1 MKITFIHVQYQI
13 LISEAWCFDG
23 SVGFS
28 LPLMYLMLKGGNFRC
43 VIFTI
48 NLINHQPTR
57 QQLPKFSLKL
67 HINHPIHISYYLC
80 VCIFIA
86 KGQSSLMSSA
96 LLPLYLS
103 GILTVFPEVHICI
116 LYMYSIF
123 YILTCTHTH
132 THSFFCF
139 KGVMLP
145 FFVIVLV
152 WRANFAKFGFTV

>member
-1 MKITFIHVQYQI
+1 
-13 LISEAWCFDG
+13 
-23 SVGFS
+23 
-28 LPLMYLMLKGGNFRC
+28 MLKGWNFRC

-67 HINHPIHISYYLC
+67 HINHPIHISYLC

-116 LYMYSIF
+116 LYVQ
-123 YILTCTHTH
+123 YILYTYMHTHTH
-132 THSFFCF
+132 TLLFCF

-152 WRANFAKFGFTV
+152 WFGGQILPSLVLQYSICKPPHILIVHIR